1 LQAGV
6 GGLAGAVAAHIRKI
20 WGDTPVITVVE
31 PSAAPALQASIELGK
46 PVLTEG
52 PDSVM
57 GRLDCKEPSFI
68 ALNGLARDADF
79 FLTLDDGEVTSNLEK
94 MSKYNLA
101 TTPSG
106 GAGIAAAMNNQV
118 AKLLKMSS
126 ESKTL
131 CFLSEVPE

>member
-1 LQAGV
+1 M
-6 GGLAGAVAAHIRKI
+6 
-20 WGDTPVITVVE
+20 ITVVE

-79 FLTLDDGEVTSNLEK
+79 FLTLDDDEVTNNLEK
-94 MSKYNLA
+94 MSYSNLA
-101 TTPSG
+101 TTASG
-106 GAGIAAAMNNQV
+106 GAGVAAAMNNQV
-118 AKLLKMSS
+118 AKLLKMNS
-126 ESKTL
+126 ESQSL
-131 CFLSEVPE
+131 CFLSEVAE